1 MSISYGTKINQ
12 LLAGTAPTGL
22 MFSDWLKKNGYSAQ
36 LQKRYRDTGWLT
48 SLCKGVM
55 YRTGS
60 HLNAFDALA
69 SYNSQLDKQLRIGAA
84 SALEYAGFN
93 HYVPMGKPLL
103 MVALPQGEK
112 MSLWMKS
119 DAYDMTFR
127 TFSTTA
133 FAALDVSKHD
143 RDSGTL
149 YVSSPELA
157 FLECLALA
165 PKQYS
170 YMDLYYIMEQL
181 TTLRSE
187 VVQRLLE
194 STSNIRIKRMFLY
207 MAEKAGYYWFEE
219 LDTDKMDLGAGKLQ
233 LVKNGVLNKKYS
245 ITVPKELDDY
255 EG

>member
-48 SLCKGVM
+48 TLCKGVM

-112 MSLWMKS
+112 MPLWM
-119 DAYDMTFR
+119 
-127 TFSTTA
+127 
-133 FAALDVSKHD
+133 
-143 RDSGTL
+143 
-149 YVSSPELA
+149 
-157 FLECLALA
+157 
-165 PKQYS
+165 
-170 YMDLYYIMEQL
+170 
-181 TTLRSE
+181 
-187 VVQRLLE
+187 
-194 STSNIRIKRMFLY
+194 
-207 MAEKAGYYWFEE
+207 
-219 LDTDKMDLGAGKLQ
+219 
-233 LVKNGVLNKKYS
+233 
-245 ITVPKELDDY
+245 
-255 EG
+255 

>member
-48 SLCKGVM
+48 TLCKGVM

-103 MVALPQGEK
+103 MVALPQ
-112 MSLWMKS
+112 
-119 DAYDMTFR
+119 
-127 TFSTTA
+127 
-133 FAALDVSKHD
+133 
-143 RDSGTL
+143 
-149 YVSSPELA
+149 
-157 FLECLALA
+157 
-165 PKQYS
+165 
-170 YMDLYYIMEQL
+170 
-181 TTLRSE
+181 
-187 VVQRLLE
+187 
-194 STSNIRIKRMFLY
+194 
-207 MAEKAGYYWFEE
+207 
-219 LDTDKMDLGAGKLQ
+219 
-233 LVKNGVLNKKYS
+233 
-245 ITVPKELDDY
+245 
-255 EG
+255 